1 MADIL
6 SEKIYI
12 ILGAIMKLLKQK
24 NFYKFLIPSLI
35 GAFLFVTP
43 INQGGNLTIPVAV
56 AANALLDLMGDTSLT
71 IIWVLICTS
80 ALLTIVHKIVGISL
94 FKSNSKLDNL
104 FSVKGFWFA
113 VRMIGF
119 LFANMIYFNIGPEM
133 IIGDAT
139 GGLVINDLIPILVC
153 VFLLAGILLALL
165 LNYGLLDFFGAL
177 MIRFMRPIFNLPG
190 RSALDCVASWLGDG
204 SIGVLLT
211 SKQYEEGFYSKREAI
226 VIATTFS
233 AVSITFSL
241 VVISQVGLD
250 HMFLP
255 FYLIVTLAGVAAAI
269 IVPKLPPLSRVPES
283 YYTGV
288 SHREDIPDNM
298 KPSQYGLKLALEKAD
313 KSPGVKEFFREG
325 LENVCEMWFGTLPV
339 ILAMGTIAL
348 IIAEYT
354 PFFKLLGLPFIPLY
368 HLFQIPEAE
377 LASQTVIVGF
387 ADMFLPSVIAS
398 SAQSE
403 LTRFVVAAT
412 SVTQLIY
419 MSEIGSIIMGS
430 KIPVSLKDL
439 FIIFLERT
447 IVTLPVI
454 ALFAHLLF

>member
-1 MADIL
+1 
-6 SEKIYI
+6 
-12 ILGAIMKLLKQK
+12 MKFLKDPR
-24 NFYKFLIPSLI
+24 FLKFLIPSLI
-35 GAFLFVTP
+35 GAFLFVIP
-43 INQGGNLTIPVAV
+43 ISQDGNLTIPIAVVA
-56 AANALLDLMGDTSLT
+56 NKLLDLMGDHTLT
-71 IIWVLICTS
+71 IIWALISIS
-80 ALLTIVHKIVGISL
+80 AIMTLLHRFFRLPFLK
-94 FKSNSKLDNL
+94 KNPKLDAL
-104 FSVKGFWFA
+104 FGVRGFWFWT
-113 VRMIGF
+113 RMIGF
-119 LFANMIYFNIGPEM
+119 VFANMIFFGIGPDF
-133 IIGDAT
+133 IIGDLT
-139 GGLVINDLIPILVC
+139 GGLVINDLIPILIC

-177 MIRFMRPIFNLPG
+177 MIRLMRPIFHLPG

-211 SKQYEEGFYSKREAI
+211 SKQYEEGFYSKREAT

-241 VVISQVGLD
+241 VVISEVGME

-255 FYLIVTLAGVAAAI
+255 FYLAATAAGIVAAI
-269 IVPKLPPLSRVPES
+269 IVPKLPPLRRVPDT
-283 YYTGV
+283 YYTPQ
-288 SHREDIPDNM
+288 SHREDIPEGM
-298 KPSQYGLKLALEKAD
+298 TAARYGMKLALDKAGRA
-313 KSPGVKEFFREG
+313 PGVKAFVQEG
-325 LENVCEMWFGTLPV
+325 VENVCEMWFGTLPV

-348 IIAEYT
+348 IIAEFT
-354 PFFKLLGLPFIPLY
+354 PVFHWLGVPFTYLYQLLR
-368 HLFQIPEAE
+368 IPEAE

-398 SAQSE
+398 SIESE
-403 LTRFVVAAT
+403 MTRFVVAAT

-430 KIPVSLKDL
+430 KIPVSLLNL

-454 ALFAHLLF
+454 ALFAHILF

>member
-1 MADIL
+1 MKIL
-6 SEKIYI
+6 TEKR
-12 ILGAIMKLLKQK
+12 
-24 NFYKFLIPSLI
+24 FYKFLIPSLI

-43 INQGGNLTIPVAV
+43 IQQDGNLTIPVAV
-56 AANALLDLMGDTSLT
+56 MANLLLDLMGDHSLT
-71 IIWVLICTS
+71 IIWALIS
-80 ALLTIVHKIVGISL
+80 ISFLLTLIHKTVGISIL
-94 FKSNSKLDNL
+94 RKNEKLNNL
-104 FSVKGFWFA
+104 FSINGIWFW
-113 VRMIGF
+113 VRATGF
-119 LFANMIYFNIGPEM
+119 LFANMIFFHIGPDF
-133 IIGDAT
+133 IIGSAT
-139 GGLVINDLIPILVC
+139 GMVVIGDLMPILVC

-165 LNYGLLDFFGAL
+165 LNYGLLDFMGAL
-177 MIRFMRPIFNLPG
+177 LIKIMRPVFNLPG

-211 SKQYEEGFYSKREAI
+211 SKQYEDGFYSKREAT

-241 VVISQVGLD
+241 VVISQVGLS
-250 HMFLP
+250 HLFLP
-255 FYLIVTLAGVAAAI
+255 FYLVVSLAGIVAAVI
-269 IVPKLPPLSRVPES
+269 TPKLPPLSKVPDT
-283 YYTGV
+283 YNTAV
-288 SHREDIPDNM
+288 PHREDIPHGM
-298 KPSQYGLKLALEKAD
+298 TARQYGLHLALKKAD
-313 KSPGVKEFFREG
+313 NAPGIKSFFLEG
-325 LENVCEMWFGTLPV
+325 IENVSEMWFGTLPV

-354 PFFKLLGLPFIPLY
+354 PVFRILGLPFIPIYNL
-368 HLFQIPEAE
+368 LQIPEAA

-398 SAQSE
+398 SIESE
-403 LTRFVVAAT
+403 LTRFVIAAT

-439 FIIFLERT
+439 FVIFLERT
-447 IVTLPVI
+447 VVTLPVI

>member
-1 MADIL
+1 MQ
-6 SEKIYI
+6 
-12 ILGAIMKLLKQK
+12 LLKDK
-24 NFYKFLIPSLI
+24 RFYMFLIPSLI

-43 INQGGNLTIPVAV
+43 IQYDGNLTIPIAI
-56 AANALLDLMGDTSLT
+56 AANFMLNFMGDHALTVIWLLISL
-71 IIWVLICTS
+71 S
-80 ALLTIVHKIVGISL
+80 AVVTIVHKFRPLSIL
-94 FKSNSKLDNL
+94 KRNEKLDAL

-113 VRMIGF
+113 IRMVGF
-119 LFANMIYFNIGPEM
+119 VFANMIYFGIGPDF

-139 GGLVINDLIPILVC
+139 GGVVINDLLPILVC
-153 VFLLAGILLALL
+153 VFFLAGLLLALL

-177 MIRFMRPIFNLPG
+177 LIKLMRPVFNLPG

-211 SKQYEEGFYSKREAI
+211 AKQYEEGFYSKREAT

-233 AVSITFSL
+233 AVSITFAL
-241 VVISQVGLD
+241 VVISEVALE
-250 HMFLP
+250 HLFVP
-255 FYLIVTLAGVAAAI
+255 FYLVVTAAGIVTAI
-269 IVPKLPPLSRVPES
+269 IVPKLPPLSRVPDS
-283 YYTGV
+283 YYTKE
-288 SHREDIPDNM
+288 SHREEIPADTS
-298 KPSQYGLKLALEKAD
+298 PVRYGLELALNKAEHAP
-313 KSPGVKEFFREG
+313 SLSAFLKEG
-325 LENVCEMWFGTLPV
+325 MENIFEMWFGTLPV

-348 IIAEYT
+348 IVAEFT
-354 PFFKLLGLPFIPLY
+354 PVFDWLGIPFAPLY
-368 HLFQIPEAE
+368 ELLRIPEAE
-377 LASQTVIVGF
+377 AASRTVIVGF

-398 SAQSE
+398 SIESE

-447 IVTLPVI
+447 LVSLPVI
-454 ALFAHLLF
+454 ALLAHLIF

>member
-1 MADIL
+1 MNIL
-6 SEKIYI
+6 HDKR
-12 ILGAIMKLLKQK
+12 
-24 NFYKFLIPSLI
+24 FFRFFFPSLI
-35 GAFLFVTP
+35 GAFLFITP
-43 INQGGNLTIPVAV
+43 IKQNGNMTIPIAV
-56 AANALLDLMGDTSLT
+56 AANKLLDIMGNATLT
-71 IIWVLICTS
+71 IIWGLISLS
-80 ALLTIVHKIVGISL
+80 AILTILHKTIGIGL
-94 FKSNSKLDNL
+94 LKKNPKLDNL
-104 FSVKGFWFA
+104 FRVKGFWLL

-119 LFANMIYFNIGPEM
+119 VFANMIYFNIGPSF
-133 IIGDAT
+133 IIGGTT
-139 GGLVINDLIPILVC
+139 GGMVINDLIPILVC

-177 MIRFMRPIFNLPG
+177 MIKLMRPIFNLPG

-211 SKQYEEGFYSKREAI
+211 SRQYEEGFYSKREAT

-241 VVISQVGLD
+241 VVISQVRLEAL
-250 HMFLP
+250 FIP
-255 FYLIVTLAGVAAAI
+255 FYLVVSLAGIAAAI
-269 IVPKLPPLSRVPES
+269 LVPKLPPLSRVPDT
-283 YYTGV
+283 YYTEV
-288 SHREDIPDNM
+288 SHREDIPAGVS
-298 KPSQYGLKLALEKAD
+298 PLQYGMQLALKKAENAP
-313 KSPGVKEFFREG
+313 SFRGFLQEG
-325 LENVCEMWFGTLPV
+325 IENVFEMWFGTLPV

-348 IIAEYT
+348 IIAEFT
-354 PFFKLLGLPFIPLY
+354 PVFRILGLPFIFLY
-368 HLFQIPEAE
+368 QLLQIPEAE

-398 SAQSE
+398 SIESE
-403 LTRFVVAAT
+403 ITRFVVAAT

-439 FIIFLERT
+439 FLIFLERT

-454 ALFAHLLF
+454 AIFAHLIF

>member
-1 MADIL
+1 ML
-6 SEKIYI
+6 SEKR
-12 ILGAIMKLLKQK
+12 
-24 NFYKFLIPSLI
+24 FYKFLIPSLI
-35 GAFLFVTP
+35 GVFLFVTP
-43 INQGGNLTIPVAV
+43 IQYEGSLTIPIAV
-56 AANALLDLMGDTSLT
+56 AANKLLDFMGSATLT
-71 IIWVLICTS
+71 IIW
-80 ALLTIVHKIVGISL
+80 ALISL
-94 FKSNSKLDNL
+94 SAVITIIHKTIGIAFLKKNEKLDNL
-104 FSVKGFWFA
+104 FNVKGFWLI

-119 LFANMIYFNIGPEM
+119 LFANMIYFDFGPDI
-133 IIGDAT
+133 IIGDLT
-139 GGLVINDLIPILVC
+139 GGVVINDLIPILVC
-153 VFLLAGILLALL
+153 VFLLAGLLLALL
-165 LNYGLLDFFGAL
+165 VNYGLLDFLGAL
-177 MIRFMRPIFNLPG
+177 LIKLMRPLFNLPG

-211 SKQYEEGFYSKREAI
+211 SKQYEEGFYSKREAT

-241 VVISQVGLD
+241 VVISQVALE

-255 FYLIVTLAGVAAAI
+255 FYLVVTGAGVVAAI
-269 IVPKLPPLSRVPES
+269 IVPKLPPLSKVPES
-283 YYTGV
+283 YYTSV
-288 SHREDIPDNM
+288 PHREDIPDGM
-298 KPSQYGLKLALEKAD
+298 TPLQYGMKLALEKGEKAPTL
-313 KSPGVKEFFREG
+313 KAFLKEGV
-325 LENVCEMWFGTLPV
+325 ENVFEMWFGTLPV
-339 ILAMGTIAL
+339 ILAMGTLAL
-348 IIAEYT
+348 IVAEYT
-354 PFFKLLGLPFIPLY
+354 PFFKILGIPFIPIYNL
-368 HLFQIPEAE
+368 LQIPEAQ

-398 SAQSE
+398 SAESE

-454 ALFAHLLF
+454 ALFAHLIF

>member
-1 MADIL
+1 MIKLL
-6 SEKIYI
+6 SEKR
-12 ILGAIMKLLKQK
+12 
-24 NFYKFLIPSLI
+24 FYKFLIPSLI

-43 INQGGNLTIPVAV
+43 IQQDGNLTIPIAV
-56 AANALLDLMGDTSLT
+56 AANAMLSMMGEWSLT
-71 IIWVLICTS
+71 IIWALISLS
-80 ALLTIVHKIVGISL
+80 AILTLLHKFIGISL
-94 FKSNSKLDNL
+94 FRRIPKLDSL
-104 FSVKGFWFA
+104 FSVKGFWFV

-119 LFANMIYFNIGPEM
+119 LFANLIYFDLGPE
-133 IIGDAT
+133 IIT
-139 GGLVINDLIPILVC
+139 GELTGSVVIYDLMPILVC
-153 VFLLAGILLALL
+153 VFFLASLLLALL
-165 LNYGLLDFFGAL
+165 LNYGLLDFLGAL
-177 MIRFMRPIFNLPG
+177 LIKLMRPVFNLPG

-211 SKQYEEGFYSKREAI
+211 SKQYEEGFYSKREAT

-255 FYLIVTLAGVAAAI
+255 FYLVVTAAGVVAAI
-269 IVPKLPPLSRVPES
+269 LVPKLPPLSKVPDT
-283 YYTGV
+283 YYTGTP
-288 SHREDIPDNM
+288 HREDIPAGM
-298 KPSQYGLKLALEKAD
+298 SPAQYGMQLALKKAD
-313 KSPGVKEFFREG
+313 NAPGFKAFFREG
-325 LENVCEMWFGTLPV
+325 LENLAEMWFGTLPV
-339 ILAMGTIAL
+339 ILAMGTLAL
-348 IIAEYT
+348 IVAEYT
-354 PFFKLLGLPFIPLY
+354 PFFKLLGMPFIPLY
-368 HLFQIPEAE
+368 QLLQIPEAE

-387 ADMFLPSVIAS
+387 ADMFLPSVIAT
-398 SAQSE
+398 AIESE

-454 ALFAHLLF
+454 ALFAHLIF